1 MSGEWTP
8 ISKNPKDDTVAL
20 LIKSPDKLVMER
32 VVLENEKF
40 WESLPIMENEKLV
53 AKGVKDEL

>member
-1 MSGEWTP
+1 
-8 ISKNPKDDTVAL
+8 
-20 LIKSPDKLVMER
+20 MER

-53 AKGVKDEL
+53 AKRVKDEL

>member
-1 MSGEWTP
+1 
-8 ISKNPKDDTVAL
+8 
-20 LIKSPDKLVMER
+20 MER

-53 AKGVKDEL
+53 SKRVKDEL